1 MISDE
6 DATFNCDICGMIL
19 KGQEESE
26 EHLRGEHLE
35 GYKSVFAKEKSREWE
50 VQEVSREE
58 LTFCNLDEMETH
70 EQKVQNKGANVEDS
84 GDKETQAMILVMV
97 VDQNGKDFAKLKS

>member
-6 DATFNCDICGMIL
+6 DATFNCDIFGMIL

-35 GYKSVFAKEKSREWE
+35 GYKSVFAKEC
-50 VQEVSREE
+50 
-58 LTFCNLDEMETH
+58 F
-70 EQKVQNKGANVEDS
+70 
-84 GDKETQAMILVMV
+84 
-97 VDQNGKDFAKLKS
+97 LKKRDHDHTV